1 MTTKG
6 KIQTGMMVA
15 ALLMLAVTANSYAV
29 DKMALY
35 ALFKDKVIILVDGNR
50 RVISTG
56 QSTRE
61 GVKLVSTDTG
71 KEEAVV
77 QVGDKRITLRL
88 GVVMQG
94 GGMDGKKTKVTL
106 YADASGHFKAEGA
119 INGQPISFLVD
130 TGATRIAL
138 NSRMAKRLGIDYK
151 TLGRLGY
158 ANTASGVVRVYNV
171 TLDKVSI
178 GGITQRYVDAAVIEG
193 NFPTQSLLGMS
204 FLGKLNMRR
213 QGQRMELIMQ

>member
-1 MTTKG
+1 MTTRG
-6 KIQTGMMVA
+6 KIQTGIMAVVF
-15 ALLMLAVTANSYAV
+15 LMLAVPVKSYAV
-29 DKMALY
+29 DKIALY

-61 GVKLVSTDTG
+61 GIKLVSTNTAN
-71 KEEAVV
+71 EEAVV
-77 QVGDKRITLRL
+77 QVGDKRVTLRL
-88 GVVMQG
+88 GVVMHG

-106 YADASGHFKAEGA
+106 YADASGHFRAEGA
-119 INGQPISFLVD
+119 INDQPISFLVD
-130 TGATRIAL
+130 TGATRVAL

-151 TLGRLGY
+151 TLGSRGY
-158 ANTASGVVRVYNV
+158 ANTASGVVRVYNI

-178 GGITQRYVDAAVIEG
+178 GGITLRYVDAAVIEG

-213 QGQRMELIMQ
+213 DGQRMELITQ

>member
-1 MTTKG
+1 MMTKA
-6 KIQTGMMVA
+6 KIRTGMMLA

-29 DKMALY
+29 DKMTLY
-35 ALFKDKVIILVDGNR
+35 ALFKNKVIILVDGNR
-50 RVISTG
+50 RVVSTG

-61 GVKLVSTDTG
+61 GVKLVSTDTA

-88 GVVMQG
+88 GVVMHG

-106 YADASGHFKAEGA
+106 YADPSGHFRAEGA
-119 INGQPISFLVD
+119 INGQPVSFLVD

-138 NSRMAKRLGIDYK
+138 NSHIAKRLGIDYK
-151 TLGRLGY
+151 TLGRPGY
-158 ANTASGVVRVYNV
+158 ANTASGVVRVYNI

-193 NFPTQSLLGMS
+193 NFPIQSLLGMS

-213 QGQRMELIMQ
+213 QGQRMELITQ